1 MSFLDLGIE
10 PDIVYQLKKQG
21 ITEPFEV
28 QEAAIPDTLLG
39 KDICCRAPT
48 GSGKTL
54 AFGLPLARSC
64 SYALTCGARPST
76 NVQKLLTIP
85 LDLMHLGKKNYY
97 YLYFKQK
104 EYLKQLKFGGIIVR
118 LCLQIN

>member
-10 PDIVYQLKKQG
+10 PAIVYQLKKQG

-54 AFGLPLARSC
+54 AFGLPLIAKCKPSEPVTMQAWLP
-64 SYALTCGARPST
+64 SGALSD
-76 NVQKLLTIP
+76 NW
-85 LDLMHLGKKNYY
+85 
-97 YLYFKQK
+97 
-104 EYLKQLKFGGIIVR
+104 
-118 LCLQIN
+118 